1 MMIQSIIQLSWQ
13 LHLYKDNKLK
23 ILIIAVIAIASISI
37 LFISSLSA
45 DDHNTPESI
54 FDFTMNDIDGNP
66 VKLEV
71 FKGKVILLVNVAS
84 KCGYTPQYKGLQ
96 KIYSK
101 YKNKNFV
108 ILGFP
113 ANNFLWQEPG
123 SNARIKS
130 FCSLKYG
137 VEFPMFSK
145 ISVKGRK
152 QHPLYKFL
160 TSKLSNPLFPGKIRW
175 NFEKFVFNTNGKLVG
190 RFHPKI
196 KPEDKRIIELLEKE
210 ITNGSETL

>member
-1 MMIQSIIQLSWQ
+1 MRTI
-13 LHLYKDNKLK
+13 
-23 ILIIAVIAIASISI
+23 IIAMVAIVSISI
-37 LFISSLSA
+37 LFILNLSA
-45 DDHNTPESI
+45 DEHQIPESI

-66 VKLEV
+66 VKLEI

-96 KIYSK
+96 KLYSK
-101 YKNKNFV
+101 YKDKNFV

-123 SNARIKS
+123 TNARIKS
-130 FCSLKYG
+130 FCSLEYG

-145 ISVKGRK
+145 ISVKGKK

-160 TSKLSNPLFPGKIRW
+160 TSKSSNPLFPGKIRW
-175 NFEKFVFNTNGKLVG
+175 NFEKFIFNSNGEPVA
-190 RFHPKI
+190 RFHPKV
-196 KPEDKRIIELLEKE
+196 KPEDKRIIEIIEEE
-210 ITNGSETL
+210 ISK

>member
-1 MMIQSIIQLSWQ
+1 M
-13 LHLYKDNKLK
+13 
-23 ILIIAVIAIASISI
+23 AAIASIS
-37 LFISSLSA
+37 LPLVSDLNSDELK
-45 DDHNTPESI
+45 TPESI

-66 VKLEV
+66 IKLEI

-84 KCGYTPQYKGLQ
+84 KCGYTRQYKGLQ
-96 KIYSK
+96 NLYSK
-101 YKNKNFV
+101 YKEKNFV

-113 ANNFLWQEPG
+113 ANNFLWQEPE
-123 SNARIKS
+123 SNAKIKS
-130 FCSLKYG
+130 FCSIKYG

-160 TSKLSNPLFPGKIRW
+160 TSKSSNPLFPGKIRW
-175 NFEKFVFNTNGKLVG
+175 NFEKFIFNAEGKLIG

-196 KPEDKRIIELLEKE
+196 KPEDRRIVEILEKE
-210 ITNGSETL
+210 ISN

>member
-1 MMIQSIIQLSWQ
+1 MRISFFL
-13 LHLYKDNKLK
+13 
-23 ILIIAVIAIASISI
+23 AAAIVSISI
-37 LFISSLSA
+37 LFISNIYA
-45 DDHNTPESI
+45 DEHYSPENI

-66 VKLEV
+66 VKLEI

-84 KCGYTPQYKGLQ
+84 KCGYTPQYRGLQ
-96 KIYSK
+96 NLFSK
-101 YKNKNFV
+101 YKDKNFV

-123 SNARIKS
+123 TNEKIKS
-130 FCSLKYG
+130 FCSLEYG

-160 TSKLSNPLFPGKIRW
+160 TSKSSNPLFPGKIRW
-175 NFEKFVFNTNGKLVG
+175 NFEKFIFNAEGKLVG

-196 KPEDKRIIELLEKE
+196 KPEDERIIELLEKE
-210 ITNGSETL
+210 IIN

>member
-1 MMIQSIIQLSWQ
+1 M
-13 LHLYKDNKLK
+13 YKDSKLK

-37 LFISSLSA
+37 LFFSNLSA
-45 DDHNTPESI
+45 DEHNTPESI

-66 VKLEV
+66 VKLEI

-84 KCGYTPQYKGLQ
+84 KCGYTRQYKGLQ
-96 KIYSK
+96 KLYSK
-101 YKNKNFV
+101 YKDKNFV
-108 ILGFP
+108 VLGFP

-160 TSKLSNPLFPGKIRW
+160 TSKLTNPLFPGKIRW
-175 NFEKFVFNTNGKLVG
+175 NFEKFVFNTEGKLVG

-210 ITNGSETL
+210 ITD

>member
-1 MMIQSIIQLSWQ
+1 MTIQSIIQLSSQ
-13 LHLYKDNKLK
+13 LHLYKDIKVK
-23 ILIIAVIAIASISI
+23 IFIITLVAILSTSI
-37 LFISSLSA
+37 LFISNLSA
-45 DDHNTPESI
+45 DEDYTPESI

-66 VKLEV
+66 VKLEI
-71 FKGKVILLVNVAS
+71 FKDKVILLVNVAS

-96 KIYSK
+96 KLYSK
-101 YKNKNFV
+101 YKDKGFV

-123 SNARIKS
+123 TNARIKS

-175 NFEKFVFNTNGKLVG
+175 NFEKFVFNTEGKLVG

-210 ITNGSETL
+210 ITD

>member
-1 MMIQSIIQLSWQ
+1 M
-13 LHLYKDNKLK
+13 YKDSKLK
-23 ILIIAVIAIASISI
+23 ISIIAVIAIASISI
-37 LFISSLSA
+37 LFVSNLSA
-45 DDHNTPESI
+45 DENSTPESI
-54 FDFTMNDIDGNP
+54 YDFTMNDIDGNP
-66 VKLEV
+66 VKLES
-71 FKGKVILLVNVAS
+71 FKGKVILIVNVAS
-84 KCGYTPQYKGLQ
+84 KCGYTRQYKGLQ

-101 YKNKNFV
+101 YRDKNFV

-145 ISVKGRK
+145 ISVKGKK

-160 TSKLSNPLFPGKIRW
+160 TSKSTNPLFPGKIRW
-175 NFEKFVFNTNGKLVG
+175 NFEKFLFNTEGKLVG

-210 ITNGSETL
+210 ITN

>member
-1 MMIQSIIQLSWQ
+1 MMIQNTIQSCLHQ
-13 LHLYKDNKLK
+13 HLYKDIKLK
-23 ILIIAVIAIASISI
+23 ILYIAVIVFSSISI
-37 LFISSLSA
+37 LFISNLSA
-45 DDHNTPESI
+45 DEQNTPKSI

-66 VKLEV
+66 VKLEI

-84 KCGYTPQYKGLQ
+84 KCAYTPQYKGLQ

-101 YKNKNFV
+101 YKDKNFV

-123 SNARIKS
+123 NNARIKS

-160 TSKLSNPLFPGKIRW
+160 TSKLTNPLFPGKIRW
-175 NFEKFVFNTNGKLVG
+175 NFEKFVFNSEGKLVG

-210 ITNGSETL
+210 INSGAKTL